1 MTTTTTTLGLG
12 RYVID
17 PSGSSVTFTTRH
29 LFGLGL
35 VRGSFAIRSGSVD
48 LAEPLAASVVTAELD
63 AAGFAT
69 GNGSR
74 DATVRSAKLLDT
86 DRHPRIVF
94 VSERV
99 CETEVA
105 GTLTACGVSRP
116 VRLAVTDTTVSA
128 EGSGFHVRATTRIDR
143 TDFGVTAMRGLAGR
157 HLDLTVQVTCVH
169 ASLRDGTA
177 GWAAR

>member
-1 MTTTTTTLGLG
+1 MTTTTTALGLG

-35 VRGSFAIRSGSVD
+35 VRGSFAIRSGAVE
-48 LAEPLAASVVTAELD
+48 LAGPVTASAVTAELD
-63 AAGFAT
+63 AGSFRT
-69 GNGSR
+69 GNDAR
-74 DATVRSAKLLDT
+74 DATVRSPKLLDT

-94 VSERV
+94 VSEQV
-99 CETEVA
+99 SEQEVT
-105 GTLTACGVSRP
+105 GTLTVHGVSRP
-116 VRLAVTDTTVSA
+116 VRLTVTDTTVSA

-157 HLDLTVQVTCVH
+157 HLALTVEVTCVH

-177 GWAAR
+177 GWAK